1 MASYAVTKKFSTLN
15 LTGNKNSNYNVCIM
29 LKYYSSGCII
39 QNVSSKGKPLTYPL
53 IKPG

>member
-1 MASYAVTKKFSTLN
+1 MASYAVTKYFSTLN

-39 QNVSSKGKPLTYPL
+39 QNVGFKGKLFTYLL